1 MKYSIQLFSVR
12 DIKSLDETLKT
23 VAEIGYKEVEFAGFK
38 GHTAEEVRELLD
50 KYGLEVSGVHDRI
63 DPLLENFDETV
74 EFSKKIGN
82 KHFIICS
89 HDVSSQEKID
99 DLVANIN
106 MLVPKLREHGITLGY
121 HNHERELIV
130 NEDGSLPFDQLI
142 YRTNIE
148 LEVDTYWAFVAMQ
161 NPVAVLERVKDRL
174 TFIHLKDG
182 IGDRSRGSG
191 RPLGVGNAPVKDVYD
206 WAIRNGKKIVVESE
220 TLTPSGTEEA
230 KICFDYI
237 KSIEG

>member
-1 MKYSIQLFSVR
+1 MNYSIQLFSVR

-23 VAEIGYKEVEFAGFK
+23 VAEIGYKEVEFAGYK

-50 KYGLEVSGVHDRI
+50 KYGLEVSGVHDLI
-63 DPLLENFDETV
+63 NPLLENFDATV

-99 DLVANIN
+99 ELVANIN

-121 HNHERELIV
+121 HNHERELTV
-130 NEDGSLPFDQLI
+130 NEDGSLPFDQLV
-142 YRTNIE
+142 YRTNVE
-148 LEVDTYWAFVAMQ
+148 LEVDIYWAFVAMQ
-161 NPVAVLERVKDRL
+161 NPIGVLERVKDRV

-182 IGDRSRGSG
+182 IGDTSRGSG
-191 RPLGVGNAPVKDVYD
+191 RPLGVGNTPIKDVYD
-206 WAIRNGKKIVVESE
+206 WAIANGKRIVVESE
-220 TLTPSGTEEA
+220 TLTPSGTEEI

-237 KSIEG
+237 KSIEK